1 MQKLCYMFFFI
12 LVNNFQ
18 SFVQKTVL
26 TIDLVNI
33 ESHIMYRQLTKLEL
47 ILAHCG
53 FGRQENKVNHRTAP
67 LWACLI

>member
-1 MQKLCYMFFFI
+1 MKTFLEGAMVI
-12 LVNNFQ
+12 LTFYKQ
-18 SFVQKTVL
+18 ILGATKQELLLFSTLRYVL
-26 TIDLVNI
+26 KKNA
-33 ESHIMYRQLTKLEL
+33 KLEL

>member
-1 MQKLCYMFFFI
+1 MVI
-12 LVNNFQ
+12 LTFYKQ
-18 SFVQKTVL
+18 ILGATKQELLLFSTLRYVL
-26 TIDLVNI
+26 KKNA
-33 ESHIMYRQLTKLEL
+33 KLEL